1 MKSVLKKIVR
11 SAFVKNLLEVAMR
24 SALLTEGSRRS
35 INDLYNKLSYD
46 NKYIF
51 HALFAKIFRDKIATI
66 NDSIWEVNHNNI
78 SIRIPLRG
86 SQLWLDWDIASSIL
100 GHDVDVKQTYDL
112 ILSSK
117 FRPKYF
123 FDIGANYGTHTL
135 LLSLQNINT
144 ISFEPNPTCLDYFK
158 GLLKFNNIDNKIE
171 NIALGDKESIEKLW
185 FQETETWNGSILGNN
200 EKPNSKGIDIKV
212 KTLDNYVKETGI
224 KPNLLKIDTEG
235 FELNVL
241 KGGSTCISEENP
253 FIILESNLGS
263 DRSSLIEQLDK
274 LDYKIYQIPLI
285 IKAIALNKVSFVES
299 KKTNFLCLPKDLDI
313 GEIFVFE
320 QAI

>member
-1 MKSVLKKIVR
+1 MKSVLKKIIR
-11 SAFVKNLLEVAMR
+11 SSFVKNLLEGSMR
-24 SALLTEGSRRS
+24 NALLTEGSRRS

-46 NKYIF
+46 NKYVFYAI
-51 HALFAKIFRDKIATI
+51 FAKIFRNKIATI
-66 NDSIWEVNHNNI
+66 NDSIWEVNHNGI
-78 SIRIPLRG
+78 SIKIPLRG
-86 SQLWLDWDIASSIL
+86 SQLWLDWDIASSVL
-100 GHDVDVKQTYDL
+100 GHDIDVKQTYDL
-112 ILSSK
+112 ILNSK

-135 LLSLQNINT
+135 LLSSQHINT
-144 ISFEPNPTCLDYFK
+144 ISFEPNPACLEYFK
-158 GLLKFNNIDNKIE
+158 GLLKANNLDTKIE
-171 NIALGDKESIEKLW
+171 NIALGDKESTEKLW

-200 EKPNSKGIDIKV
+200 EKPDSKSVDIKV

-241 KGGSTCISEENP
+241 KGGSTCISEEKP

-263 DRSSLIEQLDK
+263 DRTSLIEQLDK
-274 LDYKIYQIPLI
+274 LDYKIYQVPLI

-313 GEIFVFE
+313 GEIFAFE
-320 QAI
+320 QVA